1 MKKTISEQLF
11 NDLYTKLSHKIE
23 ESSETIFSGIS
34 IESSMNENYKKF
46 MESTYSK
53 QFFIEESTYEKN
65 KIIKLFIE
73 NEVLS
78 ILYTDTYDRLL
89 LESDTNELSFKETYL
104 LENTQEMFK
113 VKYKGD
119 SRHEVEQFEEGLG
132 SLFVTGAVA
141 AMAPGWVPVAAF
153 GAITFLGM
161 NLLFPSRWAQRADN
175 MIEFSLGSIAKL
187 LFGTKSLLAMGNTS
201 LAASNRNIIN
211 FDNIDINPEVRA
223 LFTKLS
229 RSNDKKGPIEGID
242 TIVASCVERNHALD
256 AVSIDASTKPYLFG
270 KYSPKHN
277 SVFTVFYNS
286 VFKKAGNKAD
296 EEFDTLIKYRK
307 CLSEKLVDIY
317 KFLMIANVSQNKDY
331 RKIIRIMKK
340 GFHENPEQLLSFV
353 HTETEDEQ
361 LNKDNIITLVKFRI
375 FLEDMSK
382 DLSLGSFDVDR
393 ESSIFLSQKL
403 KTVDNEI
410 EDYLS
415 KNQKQ
420 IETVFETRSEFARKD
435 FKYNPAPD
443 KNLKRQLFG
452 LNDSVR

>member
-1 MKKTISEQLF
+1 MA
-11 NDLYTKLSHKIE
+11 
-23 ESSETIFSGIS
+23 
-34 IESSMNENYKKF
+34 
-46 MESTYSK
+46 
-53 QFFIEESTYEKN
+53 
-65 KIIKLFIE
+65 
-73 NEVLS
+73 
-78 ILYTDTYDRLL
+78 
-89 LESDTNELSFKETYL
+89 
-104 LENTQEMFK
+104 
-113 VKYKGD
+113 
-119 SRHEVEQFEEGLG
+119 
-132 SLFVTGAVA
+132 GA
-141 AMAPGWVPVAAF
+141 PLAAF

-161 NLLFPSRWAQRADN
+161 NLLFPSRWAQRADDL
-175 MIEFSLGSIAKL
+175 IGFSLGSIAKL
-187 LFGTKSLLAMGNTS
+187 LIGTKSLLAMGNTA

-223 LFTKLS
+223 LFSKLS

-242 TIVASCVERNHALD
+242 TIVASCVERNHAMD
-256 AVSIDASTKPYLFG
+256 AVTVDASTKPYLFG

-286 VFKKAGNKAD
+286 VFKNAGNKTD

-331 RKIIRIMKK
+331 RKIIRVMKK

-353 HTETEDEQ
+353 HIETEEEQ
-361 LNKDNIITLVKFRI
+361 LNKENIITLVKFRI
-375 FLEDMSK
+375 FLEDMAK
-382 DLSLGSFDVDR
+382 DLALGSFDVDR

-420 IETVFETRSEFARKD
+420 IETVFENRSEFARKD